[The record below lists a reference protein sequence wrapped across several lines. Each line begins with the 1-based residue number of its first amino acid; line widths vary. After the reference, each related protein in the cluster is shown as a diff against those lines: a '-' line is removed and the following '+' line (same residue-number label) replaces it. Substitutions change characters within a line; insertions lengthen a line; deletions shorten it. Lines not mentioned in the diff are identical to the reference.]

1 MELLDAMYTLRA
13 IRDFRSDPVPDD
25 LIRQV
30 LDAAIRAPS
39 GSNAQPWAWIVLKDA
54 GLRRQVAD
62 YYRRAFDAR
71 YGTRTEP
78 ELDPSRRRVRRS
90 AAHLSEHMGEVPV
103 LILACIRHDGS
114 PGRMLRGSSIYPAV
128 QNLMLAARSFGLGTV
143 LTTIH
148 LAYDREVKEL
158 LGIPA
163 DVDVAA
169 LIPLGYPAAESAF
182 GPTARTPVEEL
193 AFLDGWRAAALTGAG
208 LGADFLPAVVYPIP
222 RTSPRMYAASP
233 E

>member
-1 MELLDAMYTLRA
+1 MELLDAMYTQRA
-13 IRDFRSDPVPDD
+13 VRYFRPDPVPDD

-39 GSNAQPWAWIVLKDA
+39 GSNSQPWAWVVLKDA
-54 GLRRQVAD
+54 ELRRQVSN
-62 YYRRAFDAR
+62 YYQRAFDAG
-71 YGTRTEP
+71 YGAMT
-78 ELDPSRRRVRRS
+78 DPDPNPARQRVRHS
-90 AAHLSEHMGEVPV
+90 AAHLSEHMGEIPV

-148 LAYDREVKEL
+148 LTYDKEVKDL

-169 LIPLGYPAAESAF
+169 LIPLGYPAAENAF
-182 GPTARTPVEEL
+182 GPTSRRPVEEL
-193 AFLDGWRAAALTGAG
+193 AFLDAWGAP
-208 LGADFLPAVVYPIP
+208 L
-222 RTSPRMYAASP
+222 S
-233 E
+233 